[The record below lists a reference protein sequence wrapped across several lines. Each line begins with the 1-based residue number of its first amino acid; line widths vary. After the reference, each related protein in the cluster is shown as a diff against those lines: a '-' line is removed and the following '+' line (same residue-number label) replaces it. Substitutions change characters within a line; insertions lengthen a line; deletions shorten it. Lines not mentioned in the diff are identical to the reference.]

1 MINTTALLRFE
12 DAYDVDDGLIVQ
24 VRRVSDKKRFALPLK
39 NLQATEEPSNNYQ
52 LLHDYAVW
60 FVNWR

>member
-39 NLQATEEPSNNYQ
+39 NLKATEAPSNNYQ